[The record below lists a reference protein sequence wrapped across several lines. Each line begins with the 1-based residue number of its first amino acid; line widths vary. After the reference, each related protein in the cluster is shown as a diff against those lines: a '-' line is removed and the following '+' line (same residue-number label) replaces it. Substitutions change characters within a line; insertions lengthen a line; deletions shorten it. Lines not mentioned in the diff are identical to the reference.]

1 MDRIEAL
8 SQFPEVKWRDFP
20 AEGTSVGIVNPSA
33 ACIHQFIEQRAA
45 ETPDAIALICR
56 DQRLSYSELNARANQ
71 VASWLSKLGVGPD
84 KLVGISVE
92 RSLEMV
98 ICLLGILKSGGAYL
112 PLDPAYPAERLA
124 FMLQDAQAAVLLY
137 QRDPAPESASS
148 HTHCVPLDAC
158 LKLIQAEPVAN
169 LDRGVLPAHLAYVIY
184 TSGSTGRPK
193 GVLIEHRNV
202 ASFFEAMNSRVPH
215 GTGATWLAVTSPS
228 FDISVLELFWTLS
241 RGFTVV
247 LYPGDE
253 TAATR
258 TSREKARG
266 SVQHTPSVTEGFS
279 DYSIPA
285 LIERHG
291 VTHLQCTPSMASMLL
306 VDQRTRDAFGR
317 LQTLLIGGE
326 TFPAS
331 LAQQLGAIVRG
342 TILNMYG
349 PTETTVWSTTYQ
361 VPPGTSFSRIPVG
374 QPIAD
379 TQIYIVDADLQSVP
393 VGVAGELLIGGSGV
407 ARGYLGREQL
417 TAERFIPNPFAG
429 NGAPRLYRTGD
440 LARYLPD
447 GNIELLGRLDQQVKI
462 RGHRVEL
469 GEIEIRLNEHPAVRE
484 SVVIARETGN
494 GDKILA
500 AYIIRREGQT
510 LTLEQV
516 RRHLQQK
523 LPEHMVPGHIVFMT
537 AFPQTPNRKI
547 DRNAFPAPDEVC
559 EPQAELEQPT
569 TPVEVALAAMW
580 KDLLRIPQAARH
592 QNFFESGGHSMLAI
606 QLVIRVKKRF
616 NVDLT
621 LRNIFEY
628 QTLAGMADIIEAL
641 SLSNS
646 SKTRRAGQ
654 REVVDV

>member
-1 MDRIEAL
+1 
-8 SQFPEVKWRDFP
+8 
-20 AEGTSVGIVNPSA
+20 
-33 ACIHQFIEQRAA
+33 
-45 ETPDAIALICR
+45 
-56 DQRLSYSELNARANQ
+56 
-71 VASWLSKLGVGPD
+71 
-84 KLVGISVE
+84 
-92 RSLEMV
+92 MV
-98 ICLLGILKSGGAYL
+98 ISLLGILKSGGAYL

-124 FMLQDAQAAVLLY
+124 FILQDAQAAVLLY
-137 QRDPAPESASS
+137 QRDPAPESAIGRGY
-148 HTHCVPLDAC
+148 CVPLDTC
-158 LKLIQAEPVAN
+158 LTLIQGEPVAN
-169 LDRGVLPAHLAYVIY
+169 LDRGVLPSHLAYVIY

-193 GVLIEHRNV
+193 GVMIEHRNV

-215 GTGATWLAVTSPS
+215 SAGATWLAVTSPS

-247 LYPGDE
+247 LYAGDE
-253 TAATR
+253 TAPTQ
-258 TSREKARG
+258 SPLEEARG
-266 SVQHTPSVTEGFS
+266 GLQYAPRVTETFY

-291 VTHLQCTPSMASMLL
+291 VTHLQCTPSMVSMLL
-306 VDQRTRDAFGR
+306 VDKRTRDALGR

-326 TFPAS
+326 TFPAT
-331 LAQQLGAIVRG
+331 LAQQLGTIVKG

-361 VPPGTSFSRIPVG
+361 VPLGTSFSRIPVG

-379 TQIYIVDADLQSVP
+379 TQIYIVYGDLQSAP
-393 VGVAGELLIGGSGV
+393 VGVAGELLIGGPGV

-417 TAERFIPNPFAG
+417 TAERFIPNPFAV
-429 NGAPRLYRTGD
+429 NGAARLYRTGD

-484 SVVIARETGN
+484 SAVIARETGN

-510 LTLEQV
+510 LSLEQV
-516 RRHLQQK
+516 RQHLQQK
-523 LPEHMVPGHIVFMT
+523 LPEYMVPGQIVFMT

-547 DRNAFPAPDEVC
+547 DRNAFPAPEEAC
-559 EPQAELEQPT
+559 ETQPEFEQPT

-580 KDLLRIPQAARH
+580 KELLRIPQVARH
-592 QNFFESGGHSMLAI
+592 QNFFESGGYSMLAI
-606 QLVIRVKKRF
+606 QIVIQVKKRF

-628 QTLAGMADIIEAL
+628 QTLAGMADIIETL
-641 SLSNS
+641 SLSDS
-646 SKTRRAGQ
+646 AKTGRTGQ
-654 REVVDV
+654 REVVVV